1 MDSNLDADLGK
12 PLATRTG
19 TSVRSAPAAMTA
31 ESSTTQ
37 PEARWGSAAIDPRGF
52 NLPALKV
59 SYLLSRLPETGRVL
73 EVGSGD
79 GKMLRTVLNERP
91 GLTLHGCDVRDSSL
105 RPQETEFRVLTR
117 DLPYPAETF
126 DAVFVADVLEHVSE
140 PPHLVAEIARVL
152 KPHGRFVGFVPIE
165 GEPRSAYTLYRKL
178 LGADLYE
185 RTKHHVQAYTRAD
198 IRRLLLAEF
207 ELADMRFA
215 YHALGH
221 VLDASFFALAS
232 LRRIER
238 FWWSEN
244 KYYAPERTR
253 QGPLAFL
260 LNRLLELGNAL
271 AYFESRALEQSSFA
285 AAGVLF
291 DARRAALPHAASH

>member
-1 MDSNLDADLGK
+1 M
-12 PLATRTG
+12 TG
-19 TSVRSAPAAMTA
+19 DGEPSPHQT
-31 ESSTTQ
+31 
-37 PEARWGSAAIDPRGF
+37 EARWGSAAIDPRGF
-52 NLPALKV
+52 NLPALKA
-59 SYLLSRLPETGRVL
+59 SYLLSRLPASGTVL

-79 GKMLRTVLNERP
+79 GKMLRTVLSARP
-91 GLTLHGCDVRDSSL
+91 ALTLHGCDVRDSSL
-105 RPQETEFRVLTR
+105 RPAQAEFRIMTR
-117 DLPYPAETF
+117 DLPYPSETF
-126 DAVFVADVLEHVSE
+126 DAVFVADVLEHVDE
-140 PPHLVAEIARVL
+140 PAHLVSEIARVL

-165 GEPRSAYTLYRKL
+165 GEKRSAYALYRKL

-198 IRRLLLAEF
+198 IRRLLATRL
-207 ELADMRFA
+207 ELVDMRFA

-221 VLDASFFALAS
+221 LLDASFFALAS

-244 KYYAPERTR
+244 KYYAPEPTR
-253 QGPLAFL
+253 EGPLAFA

-291 DARRAALPHAASH
+291 EARRGAAPAAPRAQDQGPFEPEAV

>member
-1 MDSNLDADLGK
+1 
-12 PLATRTG
+12 
-19 TSVRSAPAAMTA
+19 MTA
-31 ESSTTQ
+31 THSTAQ

-59 SYLLSRLPETGRVL
+59 SYLLSRLPERGTVL

-91 GLTLHGCDVRDSSL
+91 HLSLHGCDVRDSSL
-105 RPQETEFRVLTR
+105 RPKQTEFRVMTR
-117 DLPYPAETF
+117 DLPYASETF

-140 PPHLVAEIARVL
+140 PGHLVSEIARVL

-165 GEPRSAYTLYRKL
+165 GESRSAYALYRKL
-178 LGADLYE
+178 LGADLYQ

-198 IRRLLLAEF
+198 IRRLLSAEF
-207 ELADMRFA
+207 ELTDMRFA

-244 KYYAPERTR
+244 KYYAPEQSRES
-253 QGPLAFL
+253 PLAFL

-285 AAGVLF
+285 AAGILF
-291 DARRAALPHAASH
+291 DARRAALPAPSRGSGLPVASA

>member
-1 MDSNLDADLGK
+1 
-12 PLATRTG
+12 
-19 TSVRSAPAAMTA
+19 MTA
-31 ESSTTQ
+31 ANSTAQ

-59 SYLLSRLPETGRVL
+59 SYLLSRLPETGAVL

-105 RPQETEFRVLTR
+105 RPKQTEFRVMTR
-117 DLPYPAETF
+117 DLPYPSETF

-140 PPHLVAEIARVL
+140 PAHLVAEIARVL
-152 KPHGRFVGFVPIE
+152 KPQGRFVGFVPIE
-165 GEPRSAYTLYRKL
+165 GEQRSAYALYRKL

-198 IRRLLLAEF
+198 IRRLLAAEF
-207 ELADMRFA
+207 ELTDMRFA

-244 KYYAPERTR
+244 KYYAPERSR
-253 QGPLAFL
+253 ESPLGFL

-271 AYFESRALEQSSFA
+271 AYFESRVLEQSSFA

-291 DARRAALPHAASH
+291 DARRAALPAP